1 MDNRSESM
9 RANILH
15 EAVERLRSGESR
27 DTLLASYG
35 DDADWLEP
43 LLDLTVQ
50 LRELRQGVPNT
61 SAEVSLTRFIALA
74 KQIAPDVPEPRRWP
88 LPHFALLA
96 RLGGRVLT
104 FRRASIAF
112 GSLAMVLLLA
122 WLALFQPWIGNQSPK
137 PPVAD
142 FAVITGQGS
151 RFSLDDNAGNI
162 VVLYFAFPG
171 CPTCRL
177 EAPALGRIQEE
188 FVHKDV
194 LVVAI
199 NIESGISLN
208 RWREYWKRIGA
219 ADVLW
224 ATDEDHSVTR
234 KLGVTSTGTTI
245 IVDRNSRIVFRD
257 SGATTY
263 ETLWDAIT
271 KILNEVIRPIPETGI
286 GKFG

>member
-1 MDNRSESM
+1 MDNRSESK

-15 EAVERLRSGESR
+15 EAAERLRSGESR

-50 LRELRQGVPNT
+50 LRELRQDVPNT
-61 SAEVSLTRFIALA
+61 SAEVSLTRFIARA

-88 LPHFALLA
+88 LPHFALLG

-112 GSLAMVLLLA
+112 GSLAMVLLVA
-122 WLALFQPWIGNQSPK
+122 WLALSQPWIGNQSPK
-137 PPVAD
+137 TPAAD
-142 FAVITGQGS
+142 FAATKGQGS
-151 RFSLDDNAGNI
+151 RFSLDDHAGNI
-162 VVLYFAFPG
+162 VVVYFAFPG
-171 CPTCRL
+171 GPTCSL

-194 LVVAI
+194 MVFAI

-208 RWREYWKRIGA
+208 QWREYWKGIGA

-263 ETLWDAIT
+263 ETLRDAIL
-271 KILNEVIRPIPETGI
+271 KISDI
-286 GKFG
+286 GTLG

>member
-1 MDNRSESM
+1 MDNRSESK

-27 DTLLASYG
+27 DALLASYG

-50 LRELRQGVPNT
+50 LKELRQDVHN
-61 SAEVSLTRFIALA
+61 SAEVSLTRFIARA
-74 KQIAPDVPEPRRWP
+74 KQIAPEASEPRRWP
-88 LPHFALLA
+88 LPQFALLA
-96 RLGGRVLT
+96 KLGGRVLT

-112 GSLAMVLLLA
+112 GSLAMALLLA
-122 WLALFQPWIGNQSPK
+122 WLAFSQPWIGNQSPK
-137 PPVAD
+137 TPVAD
-142 FAVITGQGS
+142 FAATTGLGS
-151 RFSLDDNAGNI
+151 RFSLEDQAGKI
-162 VVLYFAFPG
+162 VVLYFASPG
-171 CPTCRL
+171 CQTCRL

-194 LVVAI
+194 MVVAI
-199 NIESGISLN
+199 NTESGISLN
-208 RWREYWKRIGA
+208 RWREYWKGIGA

-234 KLGVTSTGTTI
+234 KLEVTSSGTTI
-245 IVDRNSRIVFRD
+245 IVDHNSRIVFRD
-257 SGATTY
+257 SGVTTY

-271 KILNEVIRPIPETGI
+271 KILNEVIQPIPETGI
-286 GKFG
+286 GTIG